1 MPPLKK
7 EKSVLV
13 YHIFRYEKIKNKY
26 KKPFYEKVVFRR
38 KNIRKKWILYVIFYW
53 IFDYNNVSFL
63 IAKISGGVLLL
74 KKVITELA
82 PNRFAQDSIISLEI
96 LHKQHGG
103 WNETFN

>member
-38 KNIRKKWILYVIFYW
+38 KNIQKSEFNMLFSIEY
-53 IFDYNNVSFL
+53 L
-63 IAKISGGVLLL
+63 I
-74 KKVITELA
+74 
-82 PNRFAQDSIISLEI
+82 IIMY
-96 LHKQHGG
+96 H
-103 WNETFN
+103 F